1 MPPARHGVELARA
14 RVRNLATLSNMAT
27 RQRFSLRA
35 NRFANRRRA
44 THGGYR
50 VFDERATPLPLT
62 DDVALEARG

>member
-1 MPPARHGVELARA
+1 
-14 RVRNLATLSNMAT
+14 MAT